1 MKFPFT
7 EGTVMS
13 VIQWKIRNGALAT
26 IATRGHLLTSTAN
39 VQLSEKKKNRK
50 STNAHLSEQMEMGS
64 MSKFF

>member
-39 VQLSEKKKNRK
+39 VQLSEKKKTERVPMRTFLNKWRWE
-50 STNAHLSEQMEMGS
+50 A
-64 MSKFF
+64 

>member
-1 MKFPFT
+1 MIKNTTNTMKFPFT

-39 VQLSEKKKNRK
+39 VQLSEKKKQK
-50 STNAHLSEQMEMGS
+50 EYQCAP
-64 MSKFF
+64 F